1 MAVTKIWP
9 VRGKP
14 DSPLSYVTD
23 EMKTANP
30 KWNREELSALT
41 DVMHY
46 AADEDKTEKQFF
58 VTGINCSVQIARDQF
73 VTVKKQFGK
82 EGGIVAYHG
91 YQSFE
96 EGEVSPEL
104 AHRIGVEFAQRV
116 WGEDYQV
123 LVATHLNTDHIHNHF
138 VVNSVSFR
146 HGRRLREKQWYEL
159 NRVSDEICRE
169 YGLSVVEHPKG
180 KGLPYQEHRSEQQG
194 GSTRRNVTR
203 AAVDEAIAVS
213 TNLKEFEI
221 MMKSR
226 GYTCSFRDDRKHWT
240 VKMKEWKK
248 PMRLSGLG
256 EDYTKQRILERIT
269 EETEHKVFEVFQKT
283 VHVRCQYRLPTRRE
297 KIRRIGGLKGLYLHY
312 CYFLG
317 YLPRYRKAPARVPHL
332 IRDDIRKLDM
342 IIEEARF
349 ISRESIKDLD
359 HLKVCRDFRVEKA
372 ELLTGERTQLRN
384 LIRRKIPEREK
395 ENAKERISE
404 ISGELKELRKEI
416 RLAENIEKRSV
427 RMEESIRQI
436 EREEMKK
443 DERRR

>member
-14 DSPLSYVTD
+14 DSPLSYVMD

-58 VTGINCSVQIARDQF
+58 VTGINCSAQIARDQF

-169 YGLSVVEHPKG
+169 HGLSVVEHPKG

-221 MMKSR
+221 VMKSR
-226 GYTCSFRDDRKHWT
+226 GYT
-240 VKMKEWKK
+240 
-248 PMRLSGLG
+248 
-256 EDYTKQRILERIT
+256 
-269 EETEHKVFEVFQKT
+269 
-283 VHVRCQYRLPTRRE
+283 
-297 KIRRIGGLKGLYLHY
+297 
-312 CYFLG
+312 
-317 YLPRYRKAPARVPHL
+317 
-332 IRDDIRKLDM
+332 
-342 IIEEARF
+342 
-349 ISRESIKDLD
+349 
-359 HLKVCRDFRVEKA
+359 
-372 ELLTGERTQLRN
+372 
-384 LIRRKIPEREK
+384 
-395 ENAKERISE
+395 
-404 ISGELKELRKEI
+404 
-416 RLAENIEKRSV
+416 
-427 RMEESIRQI
+427 
-436 EREEMKK
+436 
-443 DERRR
+443 